1 MQCDNRDKRLVSL
14 SLLNLRKPMTPA
26 EAKAE
31 LRRMRLLAASS
42 LTHQPWVTMEEAIRI
57 QTRLEEADRRYQELK
72 EQGRELEG
80 LEPEEL

>member
-42 LTHQPWVTMEEAIRI
+42 LTQQPWVTMEEAIRI
-57 QTRLEEADRRYQELK
+57 QKRLEEADRRYQELK